1 MVPRLELP
9 LQFQA
14 SHSDLF
20 MSNQMDNA
28 HDFQCMV
35 QKSPVDFLTEPPG
48 QSYVIYPHP
57 NFRRGW
63 DIIAIITTI
72 ITNID

>member
-1 MVPRLELP
+1 
-9 LQFQA
+9 
-14 SHSDLF
+14 
-20 MSNQMDNA
+20 MDNA

-35 QKSPVDFLTEPPG
+35 QKSPVDFLTELPG

-63 DIIAIITTI
+63 NIIAIITTI
-72 ITNID
+72 ITNTD